1 MSPLTGTTLLIR
13 LAWPDGTLGEER
25 KKEGD
30 RERMK
35 ERTGQEV
42 RLKEE
47 KEMERERIERERFIE
62 KHL

>member
-13 LAWPDGTLGEER
+13 LAQPDGTLGGGR

-30 RERMK
+30 K
-35 ERTGQEV
+35 ESGWGGV

-47 KEMERERIERERFIE
+47 KENGRME
-62 KHL
+62 K